1 MGDLLQDLRYSVRML
16 AKSPLFTLVVVV
28 TLALGI
34 GLNAATFSA
43 VHGILL
49 RPLGGVQDP
58 QELVQIY
65 RSWPGMDWG
74 SVSVPHYQDLR
85 DRSGEAFQ
93 DVASHMF
100 LPMSLAVEGRSE
112 RTMGMLVSA
121 NFFRTYGVTPML
133 GRVFLPEEE
142 SVGPGAHPVAVLG
155 HDFWQSRF
163 GGDPGILGRTILL
176 NGHAM
181 EVVGVAPPD
190 FKGPVNFAAIPIYVP
205 LMMQRE
211 MMPGVDFLEAR
222 SNNWMNV
229 VARLREGA
237 TLERAD
243 HVLDALLL
251 QLREEH
257 PADYQ
262 HQTGHALI
270 LQNEAGIHPMFR
282 TAQVGLSAVMM
293 VVVALLLLIAC
304 VNVANL
310 FLARARDRR
319 REMGVRLSLGA
330 SRGRIVRQLF
340 TESLVFSL
348 LGGLGGLVLARL
360 ALAVLA
366 GVSLPMDGPWDLTLT
381 MDSTVLGFTLAISL
395 TAGLLFGMAPAL
407 QAASPDTMGAVK
419 GDFDGKG
426 ARSRASSALVV
437 LQMALSVLLLIS
449 SGLFLRSLQGATR
462 VHPGFADPGTL
473 VVASVDPGLQG
484 YEPARSRE
492 LLDRI
497 MEEVQ
502 VLPGVTA
509 VGMTSNLPLGLSSSS
524 QGVMIPGYEFA
535 EGEQRGSEYHIVT
548 EGYLEALG
556 VKLLD
561 GRSFTRQDDG
571 AGAPVLIVNQRFAER
586 FWPGQSAVG
595 RTVRTGGQDR
605 TVIGVVETGKY
616 RSLGETPTE
625 FMYLPQR
632 ELFTSGMTLVARSSS
647 DSQAL
652 LGEIRRLVR
661 ALDPDLPV
669 FDARTMEE
677 HMGIALLPARLGGTA
692 LGFFGF
698 LGLSLAAVGIY
709 GVMAYSVARRRRE
722 LGIRVALGAD
732 KGRVLRLVLGEGMR
746 LAVLGMLLG
755 LAAALAASRL
765 VGGLLYGVSALDPV
779 AFTGVPLL
787 LVAVAA
793 LAVYL
798 PARRAAS
805 VAPMTALRVE

>member
-58 QELVQIY
+58 QELVQVY

-85 DRSGEAFQ
+85 ERSGEAFQ

-100 LPMSLAVEGRSE
+100 LPMALSVDGRSE

-121 NFFRTYGVTPML
+121 NFFQTLGVVPSM
-133 GRVFLPEEE
+133 GRAFLPEVE

-155 HDFWQSRF
+155 HGFWQSRF
-163 GGDPGILGRTILL
+163 GGDPAILGRSLLL
-176 NGHAM
+176 NGLSL
-181 EVVGVAPPD
+181 EVVGVAPPE

-222 SNNWMNV
+222 GNNWMNV
-229 VARLREGA
+229 MARLRDGVTVEQAGQ
-237 TLERAD
+237 
-243 HVLDALLL
+243 VLDALLL

-257 PADYQ
+257 PADYE
-262 HQTGHALI
+262 HQTGHALV

-282 TAQVGLSAVMM
+282 GAQVGMSSVMM

-319 REMGVRLSLGA
+319 REMGVRLSMGA
-330 SRGRIVRQLF
+330 SRGRIVRQLL

-348 LGGLGGLVLARL
+348 LGGLGGLVLARIAL
-360 ALAVLA
+360 ALLA
-366 GVSLPMDGPWDLTLT
+366 GVTLPMDGPWDLPLA
-381 MDSTVLGFTLAISL
+381 MDNTVLGFTLAVSL
-395 TAGLLFGMAPAL
+395 FTGLLFGMAPAL

-419 GDFDGKG
+419 GDAAGG
-426 ARSRASSALVV
+426 GGRSRASSTLVV
-437 LQMALSVLLLIS
+437 AQMALSLLLLIS

-462 VHPGFADPGTL
+462 IHPGFSDPGSL

-484 YEPARSRE
+484 YDPVRSRD
-492 LLDRI
+492 LLDRLK
-497 MEEVQ
+497 EEVGA
-502 VLPGVTA
+502 LPGVAA
-509 VGMTSNLPLGLSSSS
+509 VGMASDLPLSLSGSS
-524 QGVMIPGYEFA
+524 QGVVVPGYEFA
-535 EGEQRGSEYHIVT
+535 EGEQRGSAYHVVT

-556 VKLLD
+556 VRLME
-561 GRSFTRQDDG
+561 GRTFTRQDDG
-571 AGAPVLIVNQRFAER
+571 AGTPVLVVNQRFAER
-586 FWPGQSAVG
+586 FWPGESAVG
-595 RTVRTGGQDR
+595 KTVRTGGQDH
-605 TVIGVVETGKY
+605 TLIGVVETGKY

-625 FMYLPQR
+625 FMFLSQR
-632 ELFTSGMTLVARSSS
+632 QRFISGMTLVARTSG
-647 DSQAL
+647 DPQAL

-661 ALDPDLPV
+661 SMDPDLPV

-677 HMGIALLPARLGGTA
+677 HMGIALFPARLGGTV
-692 LGFFGF
+692 LGVFGL

-709 GVMAYSVARRRRE
+709 GVMSYSVARRGRE

-746 LAVLGMLLG
+746 LAVLGMVLG
-755 LAAALAASRL
+755 MAAAFGASRL
-765 VGGLLYGVSALDPV
+765 VRGLLYGVSAVDPA
-779 AFTGVPLL
+779 AFAGVPLL
-787 LVAVAA
+787 LGAVAA

-805 VAPMTALRVE
+805 VAPMTALKVE

>member
-1 MGDLLQDLRYSVRML
+1 MGDLLQDLRYSLRML

-28 TLALGI
+28 TLSLGI

-74 SVSVPHYQDLR
+74 SVSVPHYLDLR
-85 DRSGEAFQ
+85 ERSGEAFQ

-100 LPMSLAVEGRSE
+100 LPMSLSVEGRSE

-121 NFFRTYGVTPML
+121 NFFQTLGVTPSM
-133 GRVFLPEEE
+133 GRAFLPEVE

-155 HDFWQSRF
+155 HDFWHSRF

-176 NGHAM
+176 NGHSL
-181 EVVGVAPPD
+181 EVVGVAPPE

-205 LMMQRE
+205 LVMQRE

-222 SNNWMNV
+222 GNNWMNV
-229 VARLREGA
+229 MARLRDGVTVEQAGQ
-237 TLERAD
+237 
-243 HVLDALLL
+243 VLDAVLL

-257 PADYQ
+257 PADYE
-262 HQTGHALI
+262 HQTGHALVM
-270 LQNEAGIHPMFR
+270 QNEAGIHPMFR
-282 TAQVGLSAVMM
+282 SAQLGMSSVMM
-293 VVVALLLLIAC
+293 VVVGLLLLIAC

-319 REMGVRLSLGA
+319 REMGVRLSMGA
-330 SRGRIVRQLF
+330 SRGRIVRQLL

-348 LGGLGGLVLARL
+348 LGGLGGLVLARIAL
-360 ALAVLA
+360 ALLA
-366 GVSLPMDGPWDLTLT
+366 GVTLPMDGPWDLPLA
-381 MDSTVLGFTLAISL
+381 MDNTVLGFTLAVSL
-395 TAGLLFGMAPAL
+395 FAGLLFGMAPAL

-419 GDFDGKG
+419 GDSDAGGKG
-426 ARSRASSALVV
+426 SRASSTLVV

-462 VHPGFADPGTL
+462 IHPGFTDPASL
-473 VVASVDPGLQG
+473 AVASVDPGLQG
-484 YEPARSRE
+484 YDAVRSRE
-492 LLDRI
+492 FLDRLV
-497 MEEVQ
+497 EEVGA
-502 VLPGVTA
+502 VPGVTV
-509 VGMTSNLPLGLSSSS
+509 VGMTSDLPLGLSSSS
-524 QGVMIPGYEFA
+524 QGVAIPGYEFA
-535 EGEQRGSEYHIVT
+535 EGEQRGSAYHVVT

-556 VKLLD
+556 VRLME
-561 GRSFTRQDDG
+561 GRTFTPQDDG
-571 AGAPVLIVNQRFAER
+571 AGPPVLVVNQRFADR
-586 FWPGQSAVG
+586 FWPGESAVG
-595 RTVRTGGQDR
+595 KTVRTGGQDH

-616 RSLGETPTE
+616 RSLGEPPTE
-625 FMYLPQR
+625 FMFLSQR
-632 ELFTSGMTLVARSSS
+632 QRFISGMTLAARTSG
-647 DSQAL
+647 DPRAL
-652 LGEIRRLVR
+652 LGEIHRLVR
-661 ALDPDLPV
+661 SMDPDLPV

-677 HMGIALLPARLGGTA
+677 HMGIALFPARLGGTV
-692 LGFFGF
+692 LGVFGL

-709 GVMAYSVARRRRE
+709 GVMAYSVARRGRE

-732 KGRVLRLVLGEGMR
+732 KGRILKLVMGEGMR
-746 LAVLGMLLG
+746 LALLGMVLGMG
-755 LAAALAASRL
+755 AAFGASRL
-765 VGGLLYGVSALDPV
+765 VRGLLYGVSAVDPA
-779 AFTGVPLL
+779 AFAGVPLL
-787 LVAVAA
+787 LGAVAA

-805 VAPMTALRVE
+805 VAPMTALKVE